1 MHNPMT
7 IAFKR
12 EIVDPYNR
20 FQPVVETYAA
30 SLPGQ
35 PIHTQMICWVQLR
48 CNAYWS
54 NNGIIPISPASTSWT
69 QNLSP
74 PPRQTHRMVPEE
86 VAMGGPLGT
95 PLEEVGSRV
104 GRQMSHICTIK
115 TSKKSS
121 KF

>member
-1 MHNPMT
+1 MT

-54 NNGIIPISPASTSWT
+54 T
-69 QNLSP
+69 LV
-74 PPRQTHRMVPEE
+74 RMATGTACVPDFT
-86 VAMGGPLGT
+86 VLFNDI
-95 PLEEVGSRV
+95 
-104 GRQMSHICTIK
+104 QYK
-115 TSKKSS
+115 
-121 KF
+121 